1 MKTVAISNLS
11 GIPSIVMLPAERMP
25 LLLRF
30 ARNIFY
36 VLRTALSKN
45 KAAMLEKAA

>member
-11 GIPSIVMLPAERMP
+11 GISSMVMLPVERIP
-25 LLLRF
+25 LLLRL

-45 KAAMLEKAA
+45 KAAMLEKTA

>member
-11 GIPSIVMLPAERMP
+11 GIPSTVMLPAERMP

-30 ARNIFY
+30 ARKLFY
-36 VLRTALSKN
+36 VLQTALSKN